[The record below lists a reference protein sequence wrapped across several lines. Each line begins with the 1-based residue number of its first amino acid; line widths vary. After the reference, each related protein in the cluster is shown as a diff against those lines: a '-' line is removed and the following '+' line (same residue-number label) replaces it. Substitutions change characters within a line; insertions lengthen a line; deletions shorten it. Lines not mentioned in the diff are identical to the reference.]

1 MPRRLLD
8 DPIVYPRATVR
19 ILVCRCSIGYAGRLT
34 TRLASGDR
42 VLLFKDDGAVC
53 IHARAGAKPI
63 NYMPGPTVVREED
76 GVIRVTRPSS
86 GETLTILVEEV
97 HDDRS
102 IELEDEARLER
113 EGRELQLHERLVRQ
127 PDAIEVGLVVVE
139 RERRTDVGPV
149 DLWCRDV
156 GGCLVLVEVKRVQ
169 AVAAAVEQVVRYRE
183 QALRDPL
190 CGDVRAIVA
199 APDFAPQA
207 RALAEARNVELVR
220 IDVQALFELADA
232 ELTLFS

>member
-1 MPRRLLD
+1 M
-8 DPIVYPRATVR
+8 
-19 ILVCRCSIGYAGRLT
+19 
-34 TRLASGDR
+34 
-42 VLLFKDDGAVC
+42 LLFKDDGAVC

-63 NYMPGPTVVREED
+63 NYMPGPTVVREDD
-76 GVIRVTRPSS
+76 GVIRSHGRRAA
-86 GETLTILVEEV
+86 TLTILVESV
-97 HDDRS
+97 YDNRS
-102 IELEDEARLER
+102 MELEDEARLER
-113 EGRELQLHERLVRQ
+113 EGRELQLHDRLVRQ
-127 PDAIEVGLVVVE
+127 PDVIEVGLVVVE

-149 DLWCRDV
+149 DLWCRDA

-183 QALRDPL
+183 QALRDPM

-207 RALAEARNVELVR
+207 RALAEARDVELVR
-220 IDVQALFELADA
+220 IDVPALFELADA

>member
-1 MPRRLLD
+1 
-8 DPIVYPRATVR
+8 VR

-63 NYMPGPTVVREED
+63 NYMPGPTVVREQD

-86 GETLTILVEEV
+86 GESLTILVESV
-97 HDDRS
+97 YDDRS
-102 IELEDEARLER
+102 LELEDEARLER

-127 PDAIEVGLVVVE
+127 PDVIEAGLVIVE

-156 GGCLVLVEVKRVQ
+156 GGCLVLVEVKRIQ

-190 CGDVRAIVA
+190 CGRVRAIVA
-199 APDFAPQA
+199 APEFAPQA
-207 RALAEARNVELVR
+207 RALADVRDVELVR

>member
-1 MPRRLLD
+1 M
-8 DPIVYPRATVR
+8 R

-63 NYMPGPTVVREED
+63 NYMPGPTVVREQD

-86 GETLTILVEEV
+86 GESLTILVESV
-97 HDDRS
+97 YDDRS
-102 IELEDEARLER
+102 MELEDEARLER

-127 PDAIEVGLVVVE
+127 PDVIETGLVIVE

-156 GGCLVLVEVKRVQ
+156 GG
-169 AVAAAVEQVVRYRE
+169 
-183 QALRDPL
+183 
-190 CGDVRAIVA
+190 
-199 APDFAPQA
+199 
-207 RALAEARNVELVR
+207 
-220 IDVQALFELADA
+220 
-232 ELTLFS
+232 

>member
-1 MPRRLLD
+1 M
-8 DPIVYPRATVR
+8 R

-63 NYMPGPTVVREED
+63 NYMPGPTVIREQE
-76 GVIRVTRPSS
+76 GVIRVTRTAS
-86 GETLTILVEEV
+86 GESLTILVEAV
-97 HDDRS
+97 YDDRRM
-102 IELEDEARLER
+102 ELEDEARLER
-113 EGRELQLHERLVRQ
+113 EGRELQLHERLVRR
-127 PDAIEVGLVVVE
+127 PDMIEPGLVIVE

-149 DLWCRDV
+149 DLWCRDDA
-156 GGCLVLVEVKRVQ
+156 GCLVLVEVKRIQ
-169 AVAAAVEQVVRYRE
+169 ALAAAVEQVVRYRE

-190 CGDVRAIVA
+190 CGAVRAIVA
-199 APDFAPQA
+199 APEFAPQA
-207 RALAEARNVELVR
+207 RALAAARDVELVR
-220 IDVQALFELADA
+220 IDVQALLELADA

>member
-1 MPRRLLD
+1 
-8 DPIVYPRATVR
+8 VR

-34 TRLASGDR
+34 TRLAPGDR

-63 NYMPGPTVVREED
+63 NYMPGPTVVREQD
-76 GVIRVTRPSS
+76 GVIRVTRPSTS
-86 GETLTILVEEV
+86 ETLTIVIEAV
-97 HDDRS
+97 YDDRS
-102 IELEDEARLER
+102 MELEDEARLER
-113 EGRELQLHERLVRQ
+113 EGRELQLHDRLVQQ
-127 PDAIEVGLVVVE
+127 PDVIEAGLIVVE

-149 DLWCRDV
+149 DLWCRDS
-156 GGCLVLVEVKRVQ
+156 GGCLVLVEVKRIQ

-183 QALRDPL
+183 QALRDPM
-190 CGDVRAIVA
+190 CGVVRAIVA
-199 APDFAPQA
+199 APEFAPQA
-207 RALAEARNVELVR
+207 RALAAARGVELVR

>member
-1 MPRRLLD
+1 
-8 DPIVYPRATVR
+8 VR

-63 NYMPGPTVVREED
+63 NYMPGPTVVREQD

-86 GETLTILVEEV
+86 GESLTILVESV
-97 HDDRS
+97 YDDRS
-102 IELEDEARLER
+102 MELEDEARLER

-127 PDAIEVGLVVVE
+127 PDVIEDGLVVVE
-139 RERRTDVGPV
+139 RERRTD
-149 DLWCRDV
+149 LWCRDT
-156 GGCLVLVEVKRVQ
+156 GGRLVLVEVKRIQ
-169 AVAAAVEQVVRYRE
+169 ALAAAVEQVVRYRE

-190 CGDVRAIVA
+190 SGPVRAIVA
-199 APDFAPQA
+199 APEFAPQA
-207 RALAEARNVELVR
+207 RALAEARDVELVR

>member
-1 MPRRLLD
+1 
-8 DPIVYPRATVR
+8 VR
-19 ILVCRCSIGYAGRLT
+19 ILVCRCTIGYAGRLT

-42 VLLFKDDGAVC
+42 VILFKDDGAVC

-76 GVIRVTRPSS
+76 GVIRVTRTAS
-86 GETLTILVEEV
+86 GETLTIVLEQV
-97 HDDRS
+97 HDDRRM
-102 IELEDEARLER
+102 ELEDEARLER
-113 EGRELQLHERLVRQ
+113 EGRELELHARLVRV
-127 PDAIEVGLVVVE
+127 PDVLEIGLIVVE

-149 DLWCRDV
+149 DLWCRDTE
-156 GGCLVLVEVKRVQ
+156 GRIVLVEVKRVQ

-190 CGDVRAIVA
+190 CGVVRAIVA

-207 RALAEARNVELVR
+207 RALAEARDVELVK
-220 IDVQALFELADA
+220 IDIQALLDLADA

>member
-1 MPRRLLD
+1 
-8 DPIVYPRATVR
+8 
-19 ILVCRCSIGYAGRLT
+19 
-34 TRLASGDR
+34 
-42 VLLFKDDGAVC
+42 
-53 IHARAGAKPI
+53 
-63 NYMPGPTVVREED
+63 
-76 GVIRVTRPSS
+76 VIRVTRPSS
-86 GETLTILVEEV
+86 GETLTIVVEAV

-102 IELEDEARLER
+102 LELEDEARLER
-113 EGRELQLHERLVRQ
+113 EGRELQLHDRLVRQ
-127 PDAIEVGLVVVE
+127 PDVLELGLVVVE

-149 DLWCRDV
+149 DLWCRDAS
-156 GGCLVLVEVKRVQ
+156 GCLVLVEVKRIQ

-183 QALRDPL
+183 QALRDPM

-207 RALAEARNVELVR
+207 RALAEARGVELVR

>member
-1 MPRRLLD
+1 M
-8 DPIVYPRATVR
+8 VR
-19 ILVCRCSIGYAGRLT
+19 ILVCTCSIGYSGRLT

-42 VLLFKDDGAVC
+42 VVLFKDDGSVC
-53 IHARAGAKPI
+53 IHVRQGAKPV

-76 GVIRVTRPSS
+76 GVIRVTRPST
-86 GETLTILVEEV
+86 GEQLTIVVERV
-97 HDDRS
+97 HQDATFA
-102 IELEDEARLER
+102 LADEAKLER
-113 EGRELQLHERLVRQ
+113 EGRELQLHERLART
-127 PDAIEVGLVVVE
+127 PEAIEEGLLIVE

-149 DLWCRDV
+149 DLWCRDAT
-156 GGCLVLVEVKRVQ
+156 GRIVLVEVKRIK

-190 CGDVRAIVA
+190 CGEVRAIVA

-207 RALAEARNVELVR
+207 RALAEARDVELVPL
-220 IDVQALFELADA
+220 DVQALMDLADA